1 VKTFKIA
8 LASLLALGF
17 ISAASAQTIVRIT
30 GSTAFRA
37 ATYRAIQHSLASGY
51 TYAYVGAAGSTL
63 SSANVAIFKGKL
75 ASTGALVNF
84 KASFSGSVGGIG
96 TLVNNLTVGPG
107 GTSFGGGGWLINSTA
122 TSTTGVIITGTP
134 SYDPAVTADVTMSDS
149 FQASTRFTTPKL
161 TGGRIVGIVPFVFTK
176 NAAFPTTAT
185 NITSTQV
192 QTLLNGNLILSALTG
207 KPADT
212 AKVLA
217 VGRDEDS
224 GTRLQA
230 FADSNYG
237 INSSPKQYE
246 LLPVG
251 GTSFTSSTLYPAQ
264 TVDGIAEPVGHSGY
278 SSGGTL
284 AKVLNTPTTFTNP
297 HFIGYLGVN
306 DNATVNGG
314 LNSLKFNSVAF
325 SPTAV
330 EGGSYSFWG
339 YEHLLYRSTLTGV
352 AQTAANAVATALFN
366 GDASTSGIVTSAM
379 HVHRNTDGGA
389 ILSGGT
395 LPTGP

>member
-1 VKTFKIA
+1 MKTLKLA

-17 ISAASAQTIVRIT
+17 VSAASAQTIVRLT

-37 ATYRAIQHSLASGY
+37 AAYKAIEDSLAAGY
-51 TYAYVGAAGSTL
+51 TYGYVGTTLNKAG
-63 SSANVAIFKGKL
+63 VAIFKGNLK
-75 ASTGALVNF
+75 TGGNSVIF
-84 KASFSGSVGGIG
+84 KASFSGSVGGIA

-107 GTSFGGGGWLINSTA
+107 GTSFGGGGWLVNGSP
-122 TSTTGVIITGTP
+122 TSTTGVEITSP
-134 SYDPAVTADVTMSDS
+134 SFDTAVTADVTMSDT
-149 FQASTRFTTPKL
+149 FQASTRFTSPKL

-176 NAAFPTTAT
+176 NAGFPTTAL

-207 KPADT
+207 NPADT
-212 AKVLA
+212 AKILA

-230 FADSNYG
+230 FADSGFG
-237 INSSPKQYE
+237 INSSPKQFE

-251 GTSFTSSTLYPAQ
+251 GSPFSSSTPYPAQ

-278 SSGGTL
+278 ASGGTV
-284 AKVLNTPTTFTNP
+284 ATVLNTATTFTNP
-297 HFIGYLGVN
+297 RFVGYLGLN
-306 DNATVNGG
+306 DNANVNGG
-314 LNSLKFNSVAF
+314 ANALKFNNVAY
-325 SPTAV
+325 STGTV
-330 EGGSYSFWG
+330 EGGTYSFWG
-339 YEHLLYRSTLTGV
+339 YEHLLYRGTLTGV
-352 AQTAANAVATALFN
+352 AQIAANAVATALFN
-366 GDASTSGIVTSAM
+366 GDAAVSGIVTSAM
-379 HVHRNTDGGA
+379 KVHRNTDGGA